1 MYLREPYV
9 TKYIIEEKIS
19 EISFVGNVGGL
30 LGLLMGFSFM
40 SIVELI
46 YLCCLN
52 RGRIRSS
59 GIEGQDKIESGA
71 ATAWGNKATFEN
83 HTMS

>member
-1 MYLREPYV
+1 MA
-9 TKYIIEEKIS
+9 KYIIEEKIT

-40 SIVELI
+40 SIIEMV

-52 RGRIRSS
+52 RGKP
-59 GIEGQDKIESGA
+59 EGNKVEEQEKAKPEA
-71 ATAWGNKATFEN
+71 TTAWG
-83 HTMS
+83 